1 MGNHLYLICCF
12 SLVVFNILF
21 IFESCHF
28 DNNVS
33 WYLPAWVS
41 PLWDSLHFL
50 DLGNYL
56 FPCQGSLG
64 LLSLQIFSQAL
75 SLCSFWDPC
84 NANVSVL
91 DVVSQAILTSFHSF
105 FFFLFS
111 GSDFHCSVFL
121 LTGLLLCVIQSTI
134 DSFCC
139 IFHFSYCILIFC
151 LLYLFSNS
159 LLKKPLISSAMHSFS
174 YVL

>member
-91 DVVSQAILTSFHSF
+91 DVVSQAILFSFHSF
-105 FFFLFS
+105 FY
-111 GSDFHCSVFL
+111 SVV
-121 LTGLLLCVIQSTI
+121 VIFIALS
-134 DSFCC
+134 
-139 IFHFSYCILIFC
+139 
-151 LLYLFSNS
+151 SNS
-159 LLKKPLISSAMHSFS
+159 LVYSYVSFS
-174 YVL
+174 LLLIPFVVFFISVIVFLYSVCFICVF